1 MTEISINKG
10 INYAEIKLRCP
21 RELFNKTLKTRKLYI
36 TCSLIGTDIAREMR
50 LFNTARIIQSYII
63 DSKEKFGE

>member
-21 RELFNKTLKTRKLYI
+21 RELFNKTRKLYI